1 MLANDFNEGPY
12 GSGYFDIAGPFT
24 LVDLNL
30 ELRDVNS
37 DNTVNIFDII
47 ATVNHVLGYD
57 VFTDAQIAQAD
68 LNFDGSVDI
77 LDIVAL
83 ANLVLSPEPSSWDF
97 ETQWNGEESY
107 IFFTLGPASSTTLWN
122 ASDADDLL
130 EDSPNNVH
138 YFFLSNNTSYFQD
151 VRDKRGEFDLILA
164 GMSAEEQVHW
174 KSHLHFVPDKC
185 DSHSEEFV
193 DAVCGIRSISIDRFQ
208 RWREVGYLGNPANFS
223 GTYISYL
230 AHEALYFNY
239 EFEALYEPDV
249 EYDEITVFE
258 REHYTGGWAATITQ
272 LIEFPSNEELSSYS
286 GLSVELLRGCPDAN
300 MNYSDSGC
308 DDYDRIAHMYVCD
321 EDGSN
326 CYEIARWITPFD
338 RQPHH
343 LTDISPF
350 ISALRPGGTRMI
362 KFQESGWPNSLL
374 TLKLRLY
381 TDSDE
386 QTSSPQEYLPAWNG
400 TVLFNP
406 DYDENRPIVVFAVP
420 ENAVKVEFVS
430 FITGHGWGSAGCY
443 NCAEFCN
450 SRHNFSVNGGTG
462 EFSKSHPEAG
472 NNDYCMELETIVQ
485 GVVPNQY
492 GTWGYGR
499 AGWCPGM
506 DVTPYIVDITEFVS
520 IGDENVIDYDA
531 CRVVGNNCVT
541 PPTCQGDGYCP
552 EIAMS
557 SYLIYSY

>member
-1 MLANDFNEGPY
+1 M
-12 GSGYFDIAGPFT
+12 
-24 LVDLNL
+24 
-30 ELRDVNS
+30 ELGDVNS
-37 DNTVNIFDII
+37 DNTVNILDII

-57 VFTDAQIAQAD
+57 VFTDTQIAQAD

-83 ANLVLSPEPSSWDF
+83 ANLVLSPEPSAWDF

-107 IFFTLGPASSTTLWN
+107 IFFTLGPSASTTLWN
-122 ASDADDLL
+122 ANDTDDLL
-130 EDSPNNVH
+130 EDSPDNVH
-138 YFFLSNNTSYFQD
+138 YFFLSNRSTYFQD
-151 VRDKRGEFDLILA
+151 VRDVRGEFDLILA
-164 GMSAEEQVHW
+164 GMSAEQQVHW

-308 DDYDRIAHMYVCD
+308 DDYDRIAHLYSCE
-321 EDGSN
+321 EDSTG
-326 CYEIARWITPFD
+326 CLEIARWITPFD

-350 ISALRPGGTRMI
+350 ISALRPGGTRVI

-374 TLKLRLY
+374 TLRFRLY
-381 TDSDE
+381 NDSE
-386 QTSSPQEYLPAWNG
+386 GQTSSPQEYIPAWNG

-406 DYDENRPIVVFAVP
+406 DYDENRPPVIFAVP

-430 FITGHGWGSAGCY
+430 YITGHGWGSAGCY

-450 SRHNFSVNGGTG
+450 SRHNFMVNGGTG

-472 NNDYCMELETIVQ
+472 NNDYCMELETIPQ

-506 DVTPYIVDITEFVS
+506 DVAPYIVDITDFVS
-520 IGDENVIDYDA
+520 IGEENVIDYDA

-557 SYLIYSY
+557 SYIIYSY

>member
-30 ELRDVNS
+30 ELGDVNG
-37 DNTVNIFDII
+37 DNTVNILDII
-47 ATVNHVLGYD
+47 ATVNHVLGF
-57 VFTDAQIAQAD
+57 VIFDASQIVQAD

-258 REHYTGGWAATITQ
+258 REHYTGGWAATISKQ
-272 LIEFPSNEELSSYS
+272 VDFPSNEELNNYS
-286 GLSVELLRGCPDAN
+286 GMSVELLRGCPDAN